1 MSTRY
6 MTPMEASIA
15 EMGAEWEAEE
25 RPKHEDSIDQ
35 SRKNKVKIN
44 AKVVKSESLSKPYEW
59 RFVVIDEDTGEILDN
74 AQGYGYKTKQKAM
87 AAWNYKNRD
96 KSKDAAKKAKEK
108 LVKDWMKHHKGF
120 VNAMAQYCFEI
131 ECKHSWGPE
140 DKFNAKFVRQML
152 KDYGLELDGFT
163 AGDLLRV
170 WRKS

>member
-152 KDYGLELDGFT
+152 KNWKV
-163 AGDLLRV
+163 LRRV
-170 WRKS
+170 TY